1 MRRRVKSVR
10 RVDRT
15 IARQRGTYDAL
26 DGITPPLKRAFYRY
40 REDQSGVSARTI
52 QVAESE
58 LSAILKGDNEI
69 IEELQ
74 GDAVAKAERELEIHN
89 AAEAKAAEDRAAARQ
104 ARQLKKRQK
113 LLEPKVDSPA
123 RATSNASTSNAST
136 SSTADTASSA
146 AAATAAAAAATT
158 AATAATAAPTGSNI
172 IKIALPKPPGSASN
186 STFKTPAPVD
196 KSSRQNSAI
205 AQTPATPATVARST
219 PGMPMMPPTPATPD
233 VAAVLRFAPPSS
245 VKSEPMTEDND
256 TGDGGD
262 GEKKL
267 SKEERKAAKRA
278 AKAAKKAAREASGG
292 GGDDDDEINIDEID
306 LMAIDVPVAPPTT
319 NSVGGFKIK
328 IKMSSG
334 SAPAQTAP
342 TPAPPT
348 VKLEALDAPTA
359 VLQPA
364 PPVSQP
370 APPVPQQAAAVL
382 TPASVPPPP
391 QPSADPAYQAAT
403 ARVAECEA
411 KLQAAQ
417 KALEEDEAKAAS
429 APNPIYAQKLKSKVA
444 TTAAARDAAQAE
456 LDAARAAVQAFG
468 QQ

>member
-1 MRRRVKSVR
+1 LRVALTAR
-10 RVDRT
+10 DRS
-15 IARQRGTYDAL
+15 QRGTYDAL

-113 LLEPKVDSPA
+113 LLEPKVDSPV
-123 RATSNASTSNAST
+123 RAGSNAST

-146 AAATAAAAAATT
+146 AAAAAGAGAATS
-158 AATAATAAPTGSNI
+158 AASAAPSMPAPTGSNI

-205 AQTPATPATVARST
+205 AQTPATPAAVARST
-219 PGMPMMPPTPATPD
+219 PGMPMLPPTPATPD

-245 VKSEPMTEDND
+245 VKSEPMTEDNNND
-256 TGDGGD
+256 TGGGGGGD

-267 SKEERKAAKRA
+267 SKEERKAAKKA
-278 AKAAKKAAREASGG
+278 AKAAKKAAREAAGG
-292 GGDDDDEINIDEID
+292 GADDDDDALNIDEID

-348 VKLEALDAPTA
+348 VKAEVADAPTA

-364 PPVSQP
+364 PPVAQQP
-370 APPVPQQAAAVL
+370 AAVL
-382 TPASVPPPP
+382 TSSSVPPPP
-391 QPSADPAYQAAT
+391 QPSSDPAYEAAT
-403 ARVAECEA
+403 ARVAECET

-456 LDAARAAVQAFG
+456 LDAARAAVQRFG

>member
-1 MRRRVKSVR
+1 MRRRVRSVR

-123 RATSNASTSNAST
+123 RATSNASTS
-136 SSTADTASSA
+136 STADTASSA
-146 AAATAAAAAATT
+146 AAATAAAT
-158 AATAATAAPTGSNI
+158 TAATAAPTGSNI

-205 AQTPATPATVARST
+205 AQTPATPAPVARST

-245 VKSEPMTEDND
+245 VKSEPMTEDNNND
-256 TGDGGD
+256 TGDGGGGD

-278 AKAAKKAAREASGG
+278 AKAAKKAAREASGGG